1 MLIPSTISAR
11 RTRRYTS
18 TLYIHRT
25 IRRVEYNPMDDGR
38 RYSIQSPFVSN
49 LPPTLSTLTSPFT
62 KQYANL
68 AQTMQGSFL
77 QYAQEV
83 RDGAFPTDKESFS
96 MDEDILAELTVPQQ
110 ADAPAVVSPIFI
122 NDNKRGAAVISSASD
137 MLWNSVEGPTRW
149 AASRLSGLPAPATPP
164 SPG

>member
-49 LPPTLSTLTSPFT
+49 LPPTRSTLTPPFT

-96 MDEDILAELTVPQQ
+96 MDEDILAELTVPQ
-110 ADAPAVVSPIFI
+110 
-122 NDNKRGAAVISSASD
+122 
-137 MLWNSVEGPTRW
+137 
-149 AASRLSGLPAPATPP
+149 
-164 SPG
+164 